1 MKPKLRA
8 CLLTET
14 YYPVTGGG
22 ETQARALAEGLA
34 AAGSHVMVLT
44 RRSHAALEPFE
55 QLGGVNIF
63 RLPPTGPH
71 HLKKWGLLFSTF
83 LVLIRQR
90 KQYDLIFVSGFRV
103 LGVAAVLA
111 GALLGKVCILKAD
124 SLGEMSGEFFS
135 PGLARYGL
143 RTVSPVF
150 RLLLS
155 LRNRILKRARAFVA
169 ISSAVAA
176 ELMGHAIDASA
187 IYVLPN
193 SVDTGS
199 FHPVE
204 LKYKEALRRT
214 LGLPLSETLVIYTG
228 RLVSYKGLPL
238 LLESWQSLQRRHN
251 GIHLLLVG
259 GGGLDIHNCEQ
270 ELRQFVQNHGLDGC
284 VHFTGSVEH
293 VHHYLQAAD
302 IFVFPTE
309 NEAFG
314 ISVIEAMAC
323 GLPVVATAAG
333 GLQDL
338 LVDGENGIVVG
349 VGDGRQLE
357 RALEALITN
366 PALAR
371 SIGEKAR
378 SGVANKYAHDVVLG
392 RYLELFQMVTSR

>member
-1 MKPKLRA
+1 
-8 CLLTET
+8 
-14 YYPVTGGG
+14 
-22 ETQARALAEGLA
+22 
-34 AAGSHVMVLT
+34 
-44 RRSHAALEPFE
+44 
-55 QLGGVNIF
+55 
-63 RLPPTGPH
+63 
-71 HLKKWGLLFSTF
+71 
-83 LVLIRQR
+83 
-90 KQYDLIFVSGFRV
+90 
-103 LGVAAVLA
+103 
-111 GALLGKVCILKAD
+111 
-124 SLGEMSGEFFS
+124 
-135 PGLARYGL
+135 
-143 RTVSPVF
+143 
-150 RLLLS
+150 
-155 LRNRILKRARAFVA
+155 
-169 ISSAVAA
+169 
-176 ELMGHAIDASA
+176 
-187 IYVLPN
+187 
-193 SVDTGS
+193 
-199 FHPVE
+199 
-204 LKYKEALRRT
+204 
-214 LGLPLSETLVIYTG
+214 
-228 RLVSYKGLPL
+228 
-238 LLESWQSLQRRHN
+238 
-251 GIHLLLVG
+251 VG